1 MKTGF
6 FRLLFYLQKQTCKIR
21 IFLTDRINSV
31 VKYLTGYMYNSNNF
45 DKIDKYSKNIT
56 FFYRQTPWIYHII
69 MRVI

>member
-1 MKTGF
+1 
-6 FRLLFYLQKQTCKIR
+6 
-21 IFLTDRINSV
+21 
-31 VKYLTGYMYNSNNF
+31 MYNLNNF